1 VGSAT
6 SSPSQAGQRAGRAQ
20 TLRLG
25 ADNLQKSVAYLSL
38 SNFNHSIRLALSN
51 MSNIVF

>member
-6 SSPSQAGQRAGRAQ
+6 SSPSQRAGRAQ

-51 MSNIVF
+51 MPNIVF